1 MMFWWSPSPLVVDPA
16 RLADVDDLA
25 DLHAASFHRG
35 WSAAE
40 IEALL
45 SDDAVFAIVA
55 RRASPFGSRRP
66 VGFVM
71 VRGAGP
77 EAEVLTL
84 AVSPRQRRRGVGR
97 ALMDA
102 AIRRLYHDRVRSL
115 FLEVDE
121 TNEAARALYAR
132 LRFKE
137 VGRRKNYYAG
147 ADGRTGSAVVMRAD
161 L

>member
-1 MMFWWSPSPLVVDPA
+1 MMFWWPAYPVVIDHA
-16 RLADVDDLA
+16 RLEDAGDLS
-25 DLHAASFHRG
+25 DLHAACFHRG
-35 WSAAE
+35 WSPAE

-45 SDDAVFAIVA
+45 AQDEVLALVA
-55 RRASPFGSRRP
+55 RRGSPFGSRRP

-71 VRGAGP
+71 IRAAAD

-84 AVSPRQRRRGVGR
+84 AVTPRQRGRGIGRR
-97 ALMDA
+97 LMDEA
-102 AIRRLYHDRVRSL
+102 LRRLYHDRVRSL

-121 TNEAARALYAR
+121 ANAAARALYAR

-137 VGRRKNYYAG
+137 IGRRPSYYGRAG
-147 ADGRTGSAVVMRAD
+147 EGAGSAVVMRAD